1 MVRLMCYAYNR
12 IICAERIFEIM
23 TEGIEVKPD
32 LLKFAKISTM
42 LVIVLTLGQAST
54 GLSSSYGYEVAA
66 SHTYAAQLGLV
77 ACIAIV
83 ALVIMSKSEN
93 KKLKGMS
100 FGLATIWLIQY
111 GLGEMFSGMTWI
123 SLIHA
128 VIAMAIFGHA
138 LALMRVIAAEHA
150 IHSE

>member
-1 MVRLMCYAYNR
+1 
-12 IICAERIFEIM
+12 M
-23 TEGIEVKPD
+23 TESGVVKPD
-32 LLKFAKISTM
+32 MLKFAKFSTI

-54 GLSSSYGYEVAA
+54 GLSRSSGYDVAA
-66 SHTYAAQLGLV
+66 SHAYAAQLGLV

-100 FGLATIWLIQY
+100 FGLATVWILQY
-111 GLGEMFSGMTWI
+111 GLGEMFSGMAWI

-128 VIAMAIFGHA
+128 VLAMAIFGHA
-138 LALMRVIAAEHA
+138 LALMRVISAEHA
-150 IHSE
+150 SHSQ

>member
-1 MVRLMCYAYNR
+1 M
-12 IICAERIFEIM
+12 RIFGIM
-23 TEGIEVKPD
+23 TEVIEVKPN
-32 LLKFAKISTM
+32 LLKFAKFSTI
-42 LVIVLTLGQAST
+42 LVIAATVGQAST
-54 GLSSSYGYEVAA
+54 GLASKYGYDVAA
-66 SHTYAAQLGLV
+66 SHVYAAQLGLV

-93 KKLKGMS
+93 KKIKGMS
-100 FGLATIWLIQY
+100 FGLATIWIIQY
-111 GLGEMFSGMTWI
+111 GLGEMFSEMTWI

-138 LALMRVIAAEHA
+138 LALMRVIGAEHA

>member
-1 MVRLMCYAYNR
+1 
-12 IICAERIFEIM
+12 M
-23 TEGIEVKPD
+23 TESVVVKPD
-32 LLKFAKISTM
+32 MLKFAKFSTI

-54 GLSSSYGYEVAA
+54 GLSRSSGYDVAA
-66 SHTYAAQLGLV
+66 SHAYAAQLGLV

-100 FGLATIWLIQY
+100 FGLATVWILQY
-111 GLGEMFSGMTWI
+111 GLGEMFSGMAWI

-128 VIAMAIFGHA
+128 VLAMAIFGHA
-138 LALMRVIAAEHA
+138 LALMRVISAEHA
-150 IHSE
+150 SHSQ

>member
-1 MVRLMCYAYNR
+1 MVRLMCYVPNR
-12 IICAERIFEIM
+12 LICAVGIFEFM
-23 TEGIEVKPD
+23 TEVIEVKPD
-32 LLKFAKISTM
+32 LLKFAKFSTM
-42 LVIVLTLGQAST
+42 LVIASTLGQAST
-54 GLSSSYGYEVAA
+54 GLASSYGYNVAA
-66 SHTYAAQLGLV
+66 SHAYAAQLGLV

-100 FGLATIWLIQY
+100 FGLATIWIIQY
-111 GLGEMFSGMTWI
+111 GLGEMFSGMAWI

-128 VIAMAIFGHA
+128 VVAMAIFGHA
-138 LALMRVIAAEHA
+138 LALMRVIGAEHA

>member
-1 MVRLMCYAYNR
+1 MVRLMCYVPNR
-12 IICAERIFEIM
+12 LICAVGIFEFM
-23 TEGIEVKPD
+23 TEVIEVKPD
-32 LLKFAKISTM
+32 LLKFAKFSTI
-42 LVIVLTLGQAST
+42 LVIASTLGQAST
-54 GLSSSYGYEVAA
+54 GLASSYGYNVAA
-66 SHTYAAQLGLV
+66 SHAYAAQLGLV

-100 FGLATIWLIQY
+100 FGLATIWIIQY
-111 GLGEMFSGMTWI
+111 GLGEMFSGMAWI

-128 VIAMAIFGHA
+128 VVAMAIFGHA
-138 LALMRVIAAEHA
+138 LALMRVIGAEHA

>member
-1 MVRLMCYAYNR
+1 
-12 IICAERIFEIM
+12 M
-23 TEGIEVKPD
+23 TESNVVKPD
-32 LLKFAKISTM
+32 MLKFAKFSTI

-54 GLSSSYGYEVAA
+54 GLARSSGFNVEA
-66 SHTYAAQLGLV
+66 SHGYAAQIGLL

-100 FGLATIWLIQY
+100 FGLATAWFLQY
-111 GLGEMFSGMTWI
+111 GLGEMFAKMSWV

-128 VIAMAIFGHA
+128 VVAMAIFGHA
-138 LALMRVIAAEHA
+138 LALMRAISEEHA
-150 IHSE
+150 SHSE

>member
-1 MVRLMCYAYNR
+1 
-12 IICAERIFEIM
+12 M

-32 LLKFAKISTM
+32 LLKFAKFSTM
-42 LVIVLTLGQAST
+42 LVIATTLGQAST
-54 GLSSSYGYEVAA
+54 GLARNGGYDVAP
-66 SHTYAAQLGLV
+66 SHAYAAQLGLV

-93 KKLKGMS
+93 KKIKGMS
-100 FGLATIWLIQY
+100 FGLATIWIIQY
-111 GLGEMFSGMTWI
+111 GLGEMFSEMAWI

>member
-1 MVRLMCYAYNR
+1 V
-12 IICAERIFEIM
+12 RIFEIM
-23 TEGIEVKPD
+23 TEEIEVKPD
-32 LLKFAKISTM
+32 LLKFAKFSTM
-42 LVIVLTLGQAST
+42 LVIVATIGQAST
-54 GLSSSYGYEVAA
+54 GLAGKYGYDVLE
-66 SHTYAAQLGLV
+66 SHAYAAQLGLV

-100 FGLATIWLIQY
+100 FGLATIWIIQY
-111 GLGEMFSGMTWI
+111 GLGEMFSEMAWI

-138 LALMRVIAAEHA
+138 LALMRVIGAEHA

>member
-1 MVRLMCYAYNR
+1 
-12 IICAERIFEIM
+12 M
-23 TEGIEVKPD
+23 TESVVVKPD
-32 LLKFAKISTM
+32 MLKFAKFSTI

-54 GLSSSYGYEVAA
+54 GLARSSGFNVEA
-66 SHTYAAQLGLV
+66 SHGYAAQIGLL

-100 FGLATIWLIQY
+100 FGLATAWFLQY
-111 GLGEMFSGMTWI
+111 GLGEMFAKMSWV

-128 VIAMAIFGHA
+128 VVAMAIFGHA
-138 LALMRVIAAEHA
+138 LALMRAISEEHA
-150 IHSE
+150 SHSE

>member
-1 MVRLMCYAYNR
+1 V
-12 IICAERIFEIM
+12 RIFEIM
-23 TEGIEVKPD
+23 TEEVKVKPD
-32 LLKFAKISTM
+32 LLKFAKFSTI
-42 LVIVLTLGQAST
+42 LVIVSTLGQAST
-54 GLSSSYGYEVAA
+54 GLARNSGYEVAA
-66 SHTYAAQLGLV
+66 SHAYAAQLGLV
-77 ACIAIV
+77 ACVAIV

-111 GLGEMFSGMTWI
+111 GLGEMFSGMAWI

-128 VIAMAIFGHA
+128 VVAMAIFGHA

>member
-1 MVRLMCYAYNR
+1 MCYAPNR
-12 IICAERIFEIM
+12 LLCAVRIFEIM
-23 TEGIEVKPD
+23 TEEIEVKPD
-32 LLKFAKISTM
+32 LLKFAKFSTM
-42 LVIVLTLGQAST
+42 LVIVATIGQAST
-54 GLSSSYGYEVAA
+54 GLAGKYGYDVLE
-66 SHTYAAQLGLV
+66 SHAYAAQLGLV

-100 FGLATIWLIQY
+100 FGLATIWIIQY
-111 GLGEMFSGMTWI
+111 GLGEMFSEMAWI

-138 LALMRVIAAEHA
+138 LALMRVIGAEHA

>member
-1 MVRLMCYAYNR
+1 
-12 IICAERIFEIM
+12 M
-23 TEGIEVKPD
+23 TESIVVKPD
-32 LLKFAKISTM
+32 MLKFAKFATI

-54 GLSSSYGYEVAA
+54 GLSRSSGYDVAA
-66 SHTYAAQLGLV
+66 SHAYAAQIGLL

-100 FGLATIWLIQY
+100 FGLATVWILQY
-111 GLGEMFSGMTWI
+111 GLGEMFSGMAWI

-128 VIAMAIFGHA
+128 VLAMAIFGHA
-138 LALMRVIAAEHA
+138 LALMRVIGAEHA
-150 IHSE
+150 NHSE